1 MTQTQNRLF
10 DEIGKLFTNAAGAA
24 QGVRSEVQTLIRSQ
38 MERLVSELDLVTREE
53 FEAVREMA
61 QLAREENEQLKAR
74 IARLEGGQT
83 LQDGEAIQNRTGTK
97 PRKPRS
103 RKPGSRAESEAG
115 SE

>member
-10 DEIGKLFTNAAGAA
+10 DELGKIFTNAAGAA

-53 FEAVREMA
+53 FEVVREMA
-61 QLAREENEQLKAR
+61 QAARAENELLKAR
-74 IARLEGGQT
+74 IAELEGG
-83 LQDGEAIQNRTGTK
+83 EVIQNQTESR
-97 PRKPRS
+97 PRKPRA
-103 RKPGSRAESEAG
+103 RKPDSAIESGAD